1 MQVLTRRTVLRLCS
15 LSLLAVLSGCQ
26 GDFPSSRVLDLK
38 NVTVN
43 ESGSDWEI
51 ETTVRSRDNTDRGFR
66 NVTIVGLTEG
76 EDVVCRKAVGDMSI
90 EEYQSEVTVMMSCSE
105 FPTSIV
111 PLTDESPCEENTY
124 IDKRVYDDESDT
136 WEEQEVECGTSNGG

>member
-15 LSLLAVLSGCQ
+15 LSPLAVLSGCQ

-38 NVTVN
+38 DVTAN
-43 ESGSDWEI
+43 ESESGWEI
-51 ETTVRSRDNTDRGFR
+51 QTAVRSRDNTDRGFR
-66 NVTIVGLTEG
+66 NVTIVGRAKGG
-76 EDVVCRKAVGDMSI
+76 EVVCQEAVGDMSI
-90 EEYQSEVTVMMSCSE
+90 DEDQSEVAVRMTCSE
-105 FPTSIV
+105 FLASIV

-136 WEEQEVECGTSNGG
+136 WEEQEVECETSDGG